1 MQRMPSIACV
11 VKNSSGSL
19 PGIVVL
25 VRRTLRD
32 LGPPG
37 HLTSGVGL
45 IAVSA
50 DGGNRGFRRDH
61 GWLLA
66 SALRVLGS
74 RPGSRYGPCRGV
86 AGVRRDS
93 QPVSYDF
100 SLSI

>member
-1 MQRMPSIACV
+1 MPSIACV

-25 VRRTLRD
+25 VRPTLRD

-37 HLTSGVGL
+37 HLTSRVGL

-50 DGGNRGFRRDH
+50 DRGNRGFRRDR

-66 SALRVLGS
+66 SALRALGS
-74 RPGSRYGPCRGV
+74 RPGSRYGRCHAV
-86 AGVRRDS
+86 AGVRRVS
-93 QPVSYDF
+93 QPVSHDL

>member
-25 VRRTLRD
+25 VRGTLRD

-37 HLTSGVGL
+37 HLTSRVGL

-50 DGGNRGFRRDH
+50 DGGNRGFRRDR
-61 GWLLA
+61 GMAAGERIPGLGIEA
-66 SALRVLGS
+66 PGIRATGRAVALH
-74 RPGSRYGPCRGV
+74 
-86 AGVRRDS
+86 D
-93 QPVSYDF
+93 
-100 SLSI
+100 